1 MMHTPL
7 IGLTPLVI
15 PIGLIHWK
23 KYSLGER
30 YFLPSKPANQPIE
43 IRCALRSESAY
54 LRLTTILNA

>member
-1 MMHTPL
+1 LIHGVLAVVMMHTPL

-30 YFLPSKPANQPIE
+30 YFFTE
-43 IRCALRSESAY
+43 
-54 LRLTTILNA
+54 